1 LAYCTANDVRLI
13 ADLTTADIDD
23 TTLTNLIAV
32 ATQKLNADV
41 VALVK
46 DERVEYIDEVKTNEI
61 DGSNKTFYTK
71 FLYLGDRNDDGT
83 VDVNDVEVYQVDSD
97 GTKTTLTVTSVDAKE
112 GKFVLDTAPSNVKLY
127 VSYGVC
133 PVPPDSNLLKQ
144 ACAELTAAYAFGKI
158 DPQNVMKIGR
168 LTLKGSSYQ
177 FWMSRYYD
185 TLRRI
190 MASSIPRRVEGKGIE
205 FK

>member
-71 FLYLGDRNDDGT
+71 FLY
-83 VDVNDVEVYQVDSD
+83 
-97 GTKTTLTVTSVDAKE
+97 
-112 GKFVLDTAPSNVKLY
+112 
-127 VSYGVC
+127 
-133 PVPPDSNLLKQ
+133 
-144 ACAELTAAYAFGKI
+144 
-158 DPQNVMKIGR
+158 
-168 LTLKGSSYQ
+168 Q